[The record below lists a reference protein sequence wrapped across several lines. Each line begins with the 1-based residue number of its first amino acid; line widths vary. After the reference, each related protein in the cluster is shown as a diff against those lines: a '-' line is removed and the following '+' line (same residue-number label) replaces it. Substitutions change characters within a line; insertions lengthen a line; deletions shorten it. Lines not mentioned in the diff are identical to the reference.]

1 MEISTIVAG
10 LAFIVGIAGWLKA
23 SQTRGLLKKTNQEM
37 ESLRSHVTASGNIL
51 ERKIEDLGIVIR
63 KRPAATGQA
72 QQRFHMDMT
81 VAEALA
87 LHPQA
92 ATVMAQFH
100 LGGCSSCS
108 ISESHILGPAAESY
122 GVDITRLLTALNNLL
137 EGGSI
142 PEKQPRPEGLLAIEP
157 NA

>member
-1 MEISTIVAG
+1 MEISLVIAG
-10 LAFIVGIAGWLKA
+10 VGLIVGMAGWLKA
-23 SQTRGLLKKTNQEM
+23 TQTRNLLGRINTEM

-63 KRPAATGQA
+63 KRPAATSQA
-72 QQRFHMDMT
+72 RQQFHMDMT

-92 ATVMAQFH
+92 GTVMAQFH

-108 ISESHILGPAAESY
+108 ISDSHVLGPAAESY
-122 GVDITRLLTALNNLL
+122 GVDITRLLAALNNLL
-137 EGGSI
+137 DGGSI

>member
-1 MEISTIVAG
+1 
-10 LAFIVGIAGWLKA
+10 
-23 SQTRGLLKKTNQEM
+23 M
-37 ESLRSHVTASGNIL
+37 ESLRSHVTASNNIL

-63 KRPAATGQA
+63 KRAVATGQN
-72 QQRFHMDMT
+72 QRFHIDMT

-92 ATVMAQFH
+92 STVMAQFH

-122 GVDITRLLTALNNLL
+122 GVDIDRLLAALNNLL
-137 EGGSI
+137 DGGDI
-142 PEKQPRPEGLLAIEP
+142 PEKQPRPEGLLTIEAITS
-157 NA
+157 